1 MKSTVHAFA
10 LHTLRYG
17 DSSLIVSCFTKQYGL
32 QSYMLRGILG
42 GKRKKK
48 VSKSLFE
55 PLNLV
60 TFEASKTNANKLGY
74 LNEAHILQ
82 PYTAIPF
89 DLKKKAVIFFL
100 AEVIYQ
106 IVQEEQE
113 ANPDLFSFLE
123 KRMRWLDQVDNIG
136 LFHIKFL
143 LDLTRYMG
151 FYPNLSEKKAPYFDL
166 QEGCMSHHK
175 PKHPFIEGPTKDLWV
190 LLLGTDFD
198 KLQSIR
204 LSHKGKMTLLECILN
219 YFKLHLQQFKIPK
232 SSAVLNEVFKT
243 P

>member
-1 MKSTVHAFA
+1 M
-10 LHTLRYG
+10 Y
-17 DSSLIVSCFTKQYGL
+17 
-32 QSYMLRGILG
+32 
-42 GKRKKK
+42 
-48 VSKSLFE
+48 
-55 PLNLV
+55 
-60 TFEASKTNANKLGY
+60 
-74 LNEAHILQ
+74 
-82 PYTAIPF
+82 
-89 DLKKKAVIFFL
+89 
-100 AEVIYQ
+100 
-106 IVQEEQE
+106 
-113 ANPDLFSFLE
+113 DLFSFLE

-175 PKHPFIEGPTKDLWV
+175 PKHPFIEGTTKDLWV

-204 LSHKGKMTLLECILN
+204 LSYKGKMTLLECILN
-219 YFKLHLQQFKIPK
+219 YFKLHLQKFKIPK